1 MNIRRARYPARP
13 GSGPQ
18 AGEYDSGPVLPKKTA
33 VKTATKTSRRA
44 GAAKLAVRT
53 QVDLFGVPMDL
64 GGFRR
69 GTDMGPSALRIAG
82 LAEKLEQLGY
92 PVKDSGD
99 IRVES
104 RETTRVGDAKAKYAR
119 EIARC
124 CEQLRRKVRASVAKG
139 RRPLVIGGDHSIAI
153 GTVAGVAG
161 HFRERGEPIGLIWV
175 DAHGDMNSPET
186 SPSGNVHG
194 MPLGV
199 LLGWGVPE
207 LVNLGGFAPKVRP
220 EHTVLI
226 GIRDLD
232 EGEKE
237 LMKRSGA
244 LVFTMKEVD
253 QFVMSEVARRA
264 LERVT
269 YGTAGFH
276 LSVDL
281 DGIDPMVAPG
291 VATAVNGGLNFRET
305 HLLMELVADSR
316 RMLSMEM
323 VELNPV
329 LDTRNRTAEFAVGL
343 ILSAFGR
350 QIL

>member
-1 MNIRRARYPARP
+1 MKT
-13 GSGPQ
+13 
-18 AGEYDSGPVLPKKTA
+18 PVT
-33 VKTATKTSRRA
+33 TATKSRKRA
-44 GAAKLAVRT
+44 PSRVRT
-53 QVDLFGVPMDL
+53 KVDLFGVPMDL

-82 LAEKLEQLGY
+82 IEEKLEQLGY
-92 PVKDSGD
+92 DVTDGGD
-99 IRVES
+99 LHVES
-104 RETTRVGDAKAKYAR
+104 REITKVGDPKARYAR

-124 CEQLRRKVRASVAKG
+124 CEQLRRKVRASIARG
-139 RRPLVIGGDHSIAI
+139 RRPLVLGGDHSVAI
-153 GTVAGVAG
+153 GSVAGVAG
-161 HFRERGEPIGLIWV
+161 HFRDKGDPIGLIWV
-175 DAHGDMNSPET
+175 DAHGDMNSPAT
-186 SPSGNVHG
+186 SPTGNVHG

-207 LVNLGGFAPKVRP
+207 LARLGGFAPKVRP

-232 EGEKE
+232 AGEKG
-237 LMKRSGA
+237 LIKKSGA

-253 QFVMSEVARRA
+253 QFGMSEVARRA

-291 VATAVNGGLNFRET
+291 VATAVSGGLDFREA

-316 RMLSMEM
+316 RMLAMDV

-329 LDTRNRTAEFAVGL
+329 LDTRNLTAEFAVGL
-343 ILSAFGR
+343 VLSAFGR

>member
-1 MNIRRARYPARP
+1 
-13 GSGPQ
+13 
-18 AGEYDSGPVLPKKTA
+18 
-33 VKTATKTSRRA
+33 
-44 GAAKLAVRT
+44 
-53 QVDLFGVPMDL
+53 
-64 GGFRR
+64 
-69 GTDMGPSALRIAG
+69 
-82 LAEKLEQLGY
+82 
-92 PVKDSGD
+92 
-99 IRVES
+99 
-104 RETTRVGDAKAKYAR
+104 
-119 EIARC
+119 
-124 CEQLRRKVRASVAKG
+124 
-139 RRPLVIGGDHSIAI
+139 
-153 GTVAGVAG
+153 
-161 HFRERGEPIGLIWV
+161 
-175 DAHGDMNSPET
+175 
-186 SPSGNVHG
+186 

-199 LLGWGVPE
+199 LLGWGNPE
-207 LVNLGGFAPKVRP
+207 LVKLGGFAPKVRP

-232 EGEKE
+232 EGEKA
-237 LMKRSGA
+237 LMKKSGA

-253 QFVMSEVARRA
+253 QFGMSEVARRA

-316 RMLSMEM
+316 KMLSMEV

-343 ILSAFGR
+343 VLSAFGR